1 MVQLPH
7 FFPFI
12 KVDWIWKSDY
22 HQKFI
27 NSNKETI
34 NMASINQN
42 SKINAINQQLANQGT
57 CNESHIRTL
66 KYSVGCDCVL
76 FSALWP

>member
-1 MVQLPH
+1 
-7 FFPFI
+7 
-12 KVDWIWKSDY
+12 
-22 HQKFI
+22 
-27 NSNKETI
+27 
-34 NMASINQN
+34 MASINQN